1 AIPHVEKLPG
11 IELGNVFSAEDVM
24 ARRARLGKRVIML
37 DEGGNWKGCGTTWK
51 LAEEGHQVILVT
63 PDPLVGKEL
72 QRTSA
77 DFPLRQNLAKL
88 GVRFILES
96 GITQWNSNGAET
108 ICFLDG
114 KTQFIEADTLVFA
127 TPNIAEDSLML
138 ELQNSELDVINIGD
152 SAGPRQAP
160 FVIYEG
166 RRTGLVI

>member
-1 AIPHVEKLPG
+1 
-11 IELGNVFSAEDVM
+11 
-24 ARRARLGKRVIML
+24 
-37 DEGGNWKGCGTTWK
+37 
-51 LAEEGHQVILVT
+51 
-63 PDPLVGKEL
+63 
-72 QRTSA
+72 
-77 DFPLRQNLAKL
+77 
-88 GVRFILES
+88 LES
-96 GITQWNSNGAET
+96 AITKWNSNGAET

-138 ELQNSELDVINIGD
+138 ELQDSELDVINIGD